1 MGTVEMAQFLS
12 AVERS
17 QHTASTAR
25 AAIGRRLYQ
34 RLVGLGVLIPGPGGL
49 RLGVPVARLSLADVE
64 EMRATSLIAAA
75 TGPLPPAAV
84 AAYED
89 AHVAAHA
96 ALAQCP
102 LVAITGELST
112 PRTNR

>member
-12 AVERS
+12 AVEGA
-17 QHTASTAR
+17 QYTASTAR
-25 AAIGRRLYQ
+25 DAIGRRLYQ
-34 RLVGLGVLIPGPGGL
+34 RLVGLGVLIPDPGGL

-64 EMRATSLIAAA
+64 EMLATSPIAAE
-75 TGPLPPAAV
+75 TGPLPPAVV

-89 AHVAAHA
+89 AHAAAQA

-102 LVAITGELST
+102 LSAIVGES
-112 PRTNR
+112 NDEDG